1 MLQNDLYLH
10 RRSSLLFPVKI
21 CFDRIFVLGIFLGG
35 FNRRCSSYYQ
45 AVFSKLYGKHF
56 LMWPPLWY
64 NCKLAKCI
72 PLFLDPYPFIQKSRW
87 LLFSSWSNLNLWL
100 SQELFLSTNL
110 HNVICM
116 YILLCPGRYFRYFWV
131 STCVC
136 CWDPRTLSLDTR
148 ASSNEFFPPYTRLN
162 SLIPPIL
169 E

>member
-1 MLQNDLYLH
+1 MLQNHLYLH

-87 LLFSSWSNLNLWL
+87 LLFSSWSNLNLRL
-100 SQELFLSTNL
+100 SQEYYFYPQICIMLFVCTFYF
-110 HNVICM
+110 V
-116 YILLCPGRYFRYFWV
+116 PGGTLGIFGWV
-131 STCVC
+131 RVC
-136 CWDPRTLSLDTR
+136 AAGTLEPL
-148 ASSNEFFPPYTRLN
+148 A
-162 SLIPPIL
+162 
-169 E
+169 